1 MIAVV
6 VRKGLARVGVVES
19 DYEFQGEPEAF
30 GWRVLER
37 QLEELESA
45 ADNQSLSLLSPVFER
60 EVWAARAAVE
70 DAIGLVVADL
80 RKRCAKKTKAKAAA
94 PPAPVERPKKPR
106 GSYGPRKKKAEER
119 TPSLPG
125 VEHVNGALAD
135 MNEAA
140 LAAEGTNQ

>member
-1 MIAVV
+1 MIRVTG
-6 VRKGLARVGVVES
+6 GLARVGVVES
-19 DYEFQGEPEAF
+19 DYEFHGEPEAF

-45 ADNQSLSLLSPVFER
+45 ADSQSLSLLSPGFER

-80 RKRCAKKTKAKAAA
+80 RKRCAKKGKTKAEA
-94 PPAPVERPKKPR
+94 VERPKKVR
-106 GSYGPRKKKAEER
+106 GPYGPRKKKAEER

-140 LAAEGTNQ
+140 VAAEGTDQ